1 MSAIVTLA
9 RRELIGLFA
18 SPIAWVVL
26 ALFALGTGLV
36 FAVDFGPGRPAT
48 MATTFNATVWL
59 LVFLAPAVSMRL
71 LSEELARGTLERL
84 VTSPVSDTQIVLGK
98 WLASLVFLGLLL
110 TPLLVQIGVL
120 YLNGEPDAGPLIG
133 GLLGVA
139 LVGAL
144 YLAVGTF
151 ASAATENQII
161 AFLLAGFLIAALTFL
176 FFFLPE
182 SGWLPARARAAVLYA
197 NVNRQFGE
205 FNRGVI
211 DAGNVFYFVS
221 MTGLFLFSP
230 SNCWR
235 AGDGGEILR
244 QSFTWLRSI
253 FNAKRPRWPSER
265 DVAIRR
271 GERSPILDSGR
282 RWP

>member
-1 MSAIVTLA
+1 M
-9 RRELIGLFA
+9 
-18 SPIAWVVL
+18 
-26 ALFALGTGLV
+26 
-36 FAVDFGPGRPAT
+36 
-48 MATTFNATVWL
+48 
-59 LVFLAPAVSMRL
+59 
-71 LSEELARGTLERL
+71 
-84 VTSPVSDTQIVLGK
+84 
-98 WLASLVFLGLLL
+98 
-110 TPLLVQIGVL
+110 QIGVL
-120 YLNGEPDAGPLIG
+120 YANGEPDAGPLIG

-221 MTGLFLFSP
+221 MTGLFLFLAVKLLESRR
-230 SNCWR
+230 WR
-235 AGDGGEILR
+235 EILR
-244 QSFTWLRSI
+244 QSFTCLRSI

-271 GERSPILDSGR
+271 GERSLTPDSGR
-282 RWP
+282 RLAISAARTLRIGRHDRSFPLGAPWR

>member
-1 MSAIVTLA
+1 MSAVVTLA

-36 FAVDFGPGRPAT
+36 FGVGFGPGRPAT
-48 MATTFNATVWL
+48 MTTTFEATVWL

-71 LSEELARGTLERL
+71 ISEELARGTLERL
-84 VTSPVSDTQIVLGK
+84 VTSPISDTQIILGK
-98 WLASLVFLGLLL
+98 WLAALAFLGLLL
-110 TPLLVQIGVL
+110 APLLIQIGLL
-120 YLNGEPDAGPLIG
+120 YASGNPDAGPLVG

-144 YLAVGTF
+144 YLAIGVF

-161 AFLLAGFLIAALTFL
+161 AFLLAAFLIALLTFL

-221 MTGLFLFSP
+221 MTGLFLFLAVKLLES
-230 SNCWR
+230 
-235 AGDGGEILR
+235 
-244 QSFTWLRSI
+244 
-253 FNAKRPRWPSER
+253 
-265 DVAIRR
+265 
-271 GERSPILDSGR
+271 R
-282 RWP
+282 RWR

>member
-1 MSAIVTLA
+1 
-9 RRELIGLFA
+9 
-18 SPIAWVVL
+18 
-26 ALFALGTGLV
+26 
-36 FAVDFGPGRPAT
+36 
-48 MATTFNATVWL
+48 
-59 LVFLAPAVSMRL
+59 MRL
-71 LSEELARGTLERL
+71 ISEEIARGTLERL

-98 WLASLVFLGLLL
+98 WLASLVFLALLGV
-110 TPLLVQIGVL
+110 PLLVQIAVL
-120 YLNGEPDAGPLIG
+120 YANGDPDIGPLLG

-161 AFLLAGFLIAALTFL
+161 AFLLAGFLIGLLTFL

-221 MTGLFLFSP
+221 MTGLFLFLAVKLLES
-230 SNCWR
+230 
-235 AGDGGEILR
+235 
-244 QSFTWLRSI
+244 
-253 FNAKRPRWPSER
+253 
-265 DVAIRR
+265 
-271 GERSPILDSGR
+271 R
-282 RWP
+282 RWR

>member
-1 MSAIVTLA
+1 MSAVLTLA

-26 ALFALGTGLV
+26 ALFALGSGLV
-36 FAVDFGPGRPAT
+36 FAVGFGPGRPAT
-48 MATTFNATVWL
+48 MATTFDATVWL

-71 LSEELARGTLERL
+71 ISEEMARGTLERL
-84 VTSPVSDTQIVLGK
+84 ITSPVSDAQIVLGK

-110 TPLLVQIGVL
+110 TPLGVQVAVL
-120 YLNGEPDAGPLIG
+120 FASGEPDPGPLAG

-144 YLAVGTF
+144 YLAIGTF
-151 ASAATENQII
+151 ASATTENQII
-161 AFLLAGFLIAALTFL
+161 AFLLAAALVALLTFL

-211 DAGNVFYFVS
+211 DAGNVFYFLS
-221 MTGLFLFSP
+221 MTALFLFLSVKLLE
-230 SNCWR
+230 S
-235 AGDGGEILR
+235 
-244 QSFTWLRSI
+244 
-253 FNAKRPRWPSER
+253 
-265 DVAIRR
+265 
-271 GERSPILDSGR
+271 R
-282 RWP
+282 RWR

>member
-1 MSAIVTLA
+1 MSAVVTLA

-36 FAVDFGPGRPAT
+36 FGVGFGPGRPAT
-48 MATTFNATVWL
+48 MTTTFEATVWL

-71 LSEELARGTLERL
+71 ISEELARGTLERL
-84 VTSPVSDTQIVLGK
+84 VTSPISDTQIILGK
-98 WLASLVFLGLLL
+98 WLAAMAFLGLLL
-110 TPLLVQIGVL
+110 APLLIQIGLL
-120 YLNGEPDAGPLIG
+120 YASGNPDAGPLVG

-144 YLAVGTF
+144 YLAIGVF

-161 AFLLAGFLIAALTFL
+161 AFLLAAFLIALLTFL

-221 MTGLFLFSP
+221 MTGLFLFLAVKLLES
-230 SNCWR
+230 
-235 AGDGGEILR
+235 
-244 QSFTWLRSI
+244 
-253 FNAKRPRWPSER
+253 
-265 DVAIRR
+265 
-271 GERSPILDSGR
+271 R
-282 RWP
+282 RWR

>member
-1 MSAIVTLA
+1 MSAVLTLA

-36 FAVDFGPGRPAT
+36 FAVGFGPGRPAT
-48 MATTFNATVWL
+48 MATTFDATVWL
-59 LVFLAPAVSMRL
+59 LVFLTPAVSMRL

-120 YLNGEPDAGPLIG
+120 YASGQPDAGPLVG

-144 YLAVGTF
+144 YLAIGTF

-161 AFLLAGFLIAALTFL
+161 AFLLAGALIAALTFL

-211 DAGNVFYFVS
+211 DAGNVFYFAS
-221 MTGLFLFSP
+221 MTGLFLFLAVKLLES
-230 SNCWR
+230 
-235 AGDGGEILR
+235 
-244 QSFTWLRSI
+244 
-253 FNAKRPRWPSER
+253 
-265 DVAIRR
+265 
-271 GERSPILDSGR
+271 R
-282 RWP
+282 RWR